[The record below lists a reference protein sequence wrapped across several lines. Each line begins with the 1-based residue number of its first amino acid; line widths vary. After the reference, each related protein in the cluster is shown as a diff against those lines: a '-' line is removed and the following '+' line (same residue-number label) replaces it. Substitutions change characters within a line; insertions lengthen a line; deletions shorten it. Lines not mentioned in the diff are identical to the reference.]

1 MAGPTGARVSEGR
14 PRQAEREQQRLL
26 GGRYRLVEHI
36 ERGGAGD
43 VWLARDERLDRE
55 VAVKILGAEAD
66 EAFRERFTQEARR
79 AASVVHPNV
88 VTIFDEGQD
97 GADAYMVMEFVRGR
111 TLRDLIAERGPL
123 PPHEAARLVAQV
135 AAALDAAH
143 AAGVLHLDVK
153 PANVIVNGAGV
164 AKLTDFGVATAA
176 HGEAERE
183 LVGTARY
190 VAPERIEGA
199 VPTARSDVYGL
210 GLVAYE
216 LLAGRPAFQG
226 VDTDDLLRLRLEGA
240 APSLRGARI
249 GISPELDRVV
259 AKALE
264 RDPRDRFASAGQLA
278 AAFSAAAERGD
289 ATTPLTVGAAV
300 RTLPRRGFALP
311 QGLRLPPIDSTLAIL
326 AVVLVLLGVITLFR
340 NFPADPTPAGRPAA
354 TSAPPAAGAA
364 TAATPNVVGQ
374 RLDRAVKTLREA
386 GFGVVAWDV
395 AQGGA
400 AGKQCDVAR
409 QDPAAGAQFTKGQR
423 AMLFYVAGRNCDKD
437 DD

>member
-1 MAGPTGARVSEGR
+1 MSRGSSEPTDQQE
-14 PRQAEREQQRLL
+14 QRLL

-66 EAFRERFTQEARR
+66 DAFRERFTQEARR
-79 AASVVHPNV
+79 AASVVHSNV
-88 VTIFDEGQD
+88 VTVFDEGQD
-97 GADAYMVMEFVRGR
+97 GADAYMVMEYVRGR

-123 PPHEAARLVAQV
+123 PPHEAARLIAQV

-153 PANVIVNGAGV
+153 PANVIVNEAGA
-164 AKLTDFGVATAA
+164 AKLADFGVATAA

-199 VPTARSDVYGL
+199 VPTARRDVYGL

-249 GISPELDRVV
+249 GISAEIDRVI

-264 RDPRDRFASAGQLA
+264 RDPRDRYASAGQLA
-278 AAFSAAAERGD
+278 SAFSAAAERGD
-289 ATTPLTVGAAV
+289 LTAPLTAGAAL
-300 RTLPRRGFALP
+300 RTLPRRGIGVPAGLGLP
-311 QGLRLPPIDSTLAIL
+311 RGFRLPPIDSTLAIL
-326 AVVLVLLGVITLFR
+326 AVVLVLLAVVALFV
-340 NFPADPTPAGRPAA
+340 NFPAQIAPTADRTPTP
-354 TSAPPAAGAA
+354 TTVPAAGAG
-364 TAATPNVVGQ
+364 AAPNVVGQ
-374 RLDRAVKTLREA
+374 RLDKAIKTLREA

-395 AQGGA
+395 AQGT
-400 AGKQCDVAR
+400 AGKPCDVAR
-409 QDPAAGAQFTKGQR
+409 QDPAGGTPFSTGQR
-423 AMLFYVAGRNCDKD
+423 ATLFYVAGRDCTKGD
-437 DD
+437 D

>member
-1 MAGPTGARVSEGR
+1 MSRGSPSPTDR
-14 PRQAEREQQRLL
+14 PQQRLL
-26 GGRYRLVEHI
+26 GERYRLLEHI

-43 VWLARDERLDRE
+43 VWLARDERLGRE

-66 EAFRERFTQEARR
+66 DAFRERFTHEARR
-79 AASVVHPNV
+79 AASVVHSNV
-88 VTIFDEGQD
+88 VTVFDEGQD
-97 GADAYMVMEFVRGR
+97 GADAYMVMEYVRGR
-111 TLRDLIAERGPL
+111 TLRDLISERGPL

-135 AAALDAAH
+135 AGALDAAH

-153 PANVIVNGAGV
+153 PANVIVNEAGV

-199 VPTARSDVYGL
+199 APTARSDVYGL

-240 APSLRGARI
+240 APSLRAARI
-249 GISPELDRVV
+249 GISAEIDRVI

-264 RDPRDRFASAGQLA
+264 RDPRDRYASAGQLA
-278 AAFSAAAERGD
+278 KAFSAAAERGD
-289 ATTPLTVGAAV
+289 LTQPLTADAAL
-300 RTLPRRGFALP
+300 RTLPRRGIALP
-311 QGLRLPPIDSTLAIL
+311 QGLGLPRGLRLPPIDSTLAIL
-326 AVVLVLLGVITLFR
+326 AVILVLLGVIALFL
-340 NFPADPTPAGRPAA
+340 NFPAQSIQTAQTARPTTTAPVGGAL
-354 TSAPPAAGAA
+354 SAP
-364 TAATPNVVGQ
+364 NIVGQ
-374 RLDRAVKTLREA
+374 RLDRAIKTLREA

-395 AQGGA
+395 AQGA
-400 AGKQCDVAR
+400 AGRPCDVAR
-409 QDPAAGAQFTKGQR
+409 QDPAGGTQFTRGQR
-423 AMLFYVAGRNCDKD
+423 ATLFYVAGKDCTKD

>member
-1 MAGPTGARVSEGR
+1 MSRGSSEPTSQPE
-14 PRQAEREQQRLL
+14 QRLL

-43 VWLARDERLDRE
+43 VWRAHDERLDRE

-66 EAFRERFTQEARR
+66 DAFRERFTHEARR

-88 VTIFDEGQD
+88 VTVFDEGQD
-97 GADAYMVMEFVRGR
+97 GADAYMVMEYVRGR
-111 TLRDLIAERGPL
+111 TLRDLITERGPL
-123 PPHEAARLVAQV
+123 PPHEAARLVAQI

-153 PANVIVNGAGV
+153 PANVIVNQAGA
-164 AKLTDFGVATAA
+164 AKLADFGVATAA

-249 GISPELDRVV
+249 GISAEIDRVI
-259 AKALE
+259 ARALE
-264 RDPRDRFASAGQLA
+264 RDPRDRYASAGQLA
-278 AAFSAAAERGD
+278 TAFSAAAERGD
-289 ATTPLTVGAAV
+289 LTAPLTAGAAL
-300 RTLPRRGFALP
+300 RTLPRRGIGLP
-311 QGLRLPPIDSTLAIL
+311 AGLGLPRGLRLPPVDSTLAIL
-326 AVVLVLLGVITLFR
+326 AVILVLLAVVALFV
-340 NFPADPTPAGRPAA
+340 NFPVQPVQTAQTARPAA
-354 TSAPPAAGAA
+354 TAAGGTLSAPS
-364 TAATPNVVGQ
+364 VVGQ
-374 RLDRAVKTLREA
+374 RLDKAIKTLREA
-386 GFGVVAWDV
+386 GFGVVAWEP
-395 AQGGA
+395 
-400 AGKQCDVAR
+400 AGVPGKPCSVAR
-409 QDPAAGAQFTKGQR
+409 QDPASGTQFTKGQR
-423 AMLFYVAGRNCDKD
+423 ATVFYVAGKDCLD
-437 DD
+437 DDD